1 MSGLET
7 IHTVVFA
14 ETENGGNPCPVTFG
28 AEKLTDEELLAM
40 AKEFDM
46 ECLFIVPSGVPG
58 CAARFRYFTPGKEL
72 ASCGHATI
80 AGVSV
85 LLKEGKLAGDSARIE
100 TASGPMEVSWE
111 EKNGEMY
118 VTIDQFLPE
127 YGPVLYRS
135 EDRREAAEA
144 LGLTE
149 EDLAD
154 FLPVQNVSTS
164 RPKLIVPVK
173 SRALLDGCRPD
184 FPALWAFCDKVGAS
198 GFYPFAIEGEEIF
211 ARQFPNNT
219 GYPEDPATGVAAS
232 ALGCYLAS
240 EDEVDAD
247 NRVMTYFIRQGQAM
261 GRPSVI
267 GTRVTRKDGQIVRV
281 SILGSARILKE
292 APKGFN

>member
-118 VTIDQFLPE
+118 VTMDQFLPE

-149 EDLAD
+149 GDLAD
-154 FLPVQNVSTS
+154 FLPLQNVSTS
-164 RPKLIVPVK
+164 RPKTSVTV
-173 SRALLDGCRPD
+173 R
-184 FPALWAFCDKVGAS
+184 VGAS
-198 GFYPFAIEGEEIF
+198 AAGASAAAGCS
-211 ARQFPNNT
+211 AA
-219 GYPEDPATGVAAS
+219 GCSADASVAAGAACCAGA
-232 ALGCYLAS
+232 ALPPQPAS
-240 EDEVDAD
+240 RETA
-247 NRVMTYFIRQGQAM
+247 IRTA
-261 GRPSVI
+261 S
-267 GTRVTRKDGQIVRV
+267 TRASKVLCFFMFV
-281 SILGSARILKE
+281 SSSCFLQTS
-292 APKGFN
+292 